1 MTIAGFIIVLG
12 VLISYLTML
21 FVFHRF
27 TYKTW
32 IFDIAAGAGMV
43 MGMVS
48 WFQEGGSWLAW
59 STMILGMIWFLV
71 SRTELRIVGSR
82 ELHLRLGDMIPAVT
96 FLKTN
101 GTSITEQD
109 LIANAPAL
117 LALFEAGGAH
127 LVKCS

>member
-1 MTIAGFIIVLG
+1 MTIAGFTIVLG
-12 VLISYLTML
+12 VLISYLAML
-21 FVFHRF
+21 FVLHRF

-32 IFDIAAGAGMV
+32 IFDVAAGAGMI
-43 MGMVS
+43 MGAAS
-48 WFQEGGSWLAW
+48 WFQGNGGWLSW
-59 STMILGMIWFLV
+59 STMILGILWFLV

-82 ELHLRLGDMIPAVT
+82 ELHLRLGDMIPAMT